1 MLTVSIEMILFVQM
15 KLSVRGE
22 YAIRALLVL
31 ALNYGEDVV
40 RIQTI
45 SEQQNI
51 PKKFLEQILND
62 LKALGAVESRRGAA
76 GGYRLARPPQNITL
90 ASVVRHVEG
99 ALAPVSCVSDRF
111 YERCTCPDEARCPIR
126 AIMGEVREAVVKIME
141 RVTLAEL
148 CERAQRLQGT
158 PLSMLDYVI

>member
-1 MLTVSIEMILFVQM
+1 M

-22 YAIRALLVL
+22 YALRALLVL
-31 ALNYGEDVV
+31 SLHYGEEVV

-45 SEQQNI
+45 SDEQRI

-62 LKALGAVESRRGAA
+62 LKNLGAVESKRGIN
-76 GGYRLARPPQNITL
+76 GGYRLARPPENITL

-111 YERCTCPDEARCPIR
+111 YERCTCPDEARCAIR
-126 AIMGEVREAVVKIME
+126 EVMKEAREAVVKIME
-141 RVTLAEL
+141 RVTLADL
-148 CERAQRLQGT
+148 RDRAHRLET
-158 PLSMLDYVI
+158 PANAVVDFVI

>member
-1 MLTVSIEMILFVQM
+1 M

-31 ALNYGEDVV
+31 ALNYGDDVV

-76 GGYRLARPPQNITL
+76 GGYRLSRPPQNITL

-99 ALAPVSCVSDRF
+99 AMAPVSCVSERF

-158 PLSMLDYVI
+158 PQSMLDYVI

>member
-1 MLTVSIEMILFVQM
+1 M

-22 YAIRALLVL
+22 YALRALLVL
-31 ALNYGEDVV
+31 GLNYGEGVV

-76 GGYRLARPPQNITL
+76 GGYRLARPPQNISL
-90 ASVVRHVEG
+90 ASVVRHTEG
-99 ALAPVSCVSDRF
+99 ALAAVSCVSDRF

-126 AIMGEVREAVVKIME
+126 SVMKEVREAVVGIME
-141 RVTLAEL
+141 GATVAEL
-148 CERAQRLQGT
+148 CERSRRLEEAPHT
-158 PLSMLDYVI
+158 ALDYVI

>member
-1 MLTVSIEMILFVQM
+1 M

-22 YAIRALLVL
+22 YALRALLVL
-31 ALNYGEDVV
+31 GLNYGAGVV

-45 SEQQNI
+45 SQQQNI

-62 LKALGAVESRRGAA
+62 LKAMGAVESRRGAA

-90 ASVVRHVEG
+90 ASVVRHTEG

-111 YERCTCPDEARCPIR
+111 YERCSCPDEARCPIR
-126 AIMGEVREAVVKIME
+126 SVMKEAREAVVGIME
-141 RVTLAEL
+141 RATVADL
-148 CERAQRLQGT
+148 CDRARQLEQA
-158 PLSMLDYVI
+158 PSAALEYDI

>member
-1 MLTVSIEMILFVQM
+1 MIWCDSM

-22 YAIRALLVL
+22 YALRALLVL
-31 ALNYGEDVV
+31 GLNYGNGVV

-62 LKALGAVESRRGAA
+62 LKSLGAVESRRGAV

-90 ASVVRHVEG
+90 ASVVRHTEG

-126 AIMGEVREAVVKIME
+126 SVMQEVREAVVAIME
-141 RVTLAEL
+141 RATVADL
-148 CERAQRLQGT
+148 CERAKLLESA
-158 PLSMLDYVI
+158 PASSLDYVI

>member
-1 MLTVSIEMILFVQM
+1 MANVEAM

-22 YAIRALLVL
+22 YALRALLVL
-31 ALNYGEDVV
+31 TMNYGDHVV

-45 SEQQNI
+45 SDEQKI

-62 LKALGAVESRRGAA
+62 LKSMGAVESKRGLN
-76 GGYRLARPPQNITL
+76 GGYRLARPPENITL

-111 YERCTCPDEARCPIR
+111 YERCTCPDEATCPIR
-126 AIMGEVREAVVKIME
+126 DVMKEAREAIVKIME
-141 RVTLAEL
+141 RLTLADL
-148 CERAQRLQGT
+148 RERAERLQKPNGQIA
-158 PLSMLDYVI
+158 DFVI